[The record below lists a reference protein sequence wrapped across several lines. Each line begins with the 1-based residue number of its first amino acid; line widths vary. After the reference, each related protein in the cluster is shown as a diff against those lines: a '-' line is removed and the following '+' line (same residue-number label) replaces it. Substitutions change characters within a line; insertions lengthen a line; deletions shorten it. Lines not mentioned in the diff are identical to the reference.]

1 MDHIKL
7 DLSQMSRI
15 DRYLLSS
22 TLCDAITKY
31 FENPVNR
38 QRFEEWQKKRAN
50 SSNFEP
56 FTPNSPQKF
65 IKK

>member
-1 MDHIKL
+1 MDPVKL

-15 DRYLLSS
+15 DKYILGS
-22 TLCDAITKY
+22 TFYNALITH

-38 QRFEEWQKKRAN
+38 KRFSEWQNKRAN

-56 FTPNSPQKF
+56 FTPNSPQK
-65 IKK
+65 